1 MFTVGLTGGVAAG
14 KSTATNFFIEKGITV
29 IDADIIS
36 RNLQLRDE
44 EGFEKIVQKFSDE
57 ILDPNGE
64 IDRKK
69 IRELAFSDPQNKKW
83 LEELMHPLIGNEV
96 IKQFEKVESAWAIYS
111 APLWSGK
118 NIFDRTL
125 VIDSPKHLQLARIK
139 ERDSINPE
147 IAEGIINAQISSND
161 RINYATDLIIN
172 DGTIDELNG
181 KLEFYY
187 NLYSILASKNRS

>member
-36 RNLQLRDE
+36 RNLQLRGE

-69 IRELAFSDPQNKKW
+69 IRKLAFSDPQNKKW
-83 LEELMHPLIGNEV
+83 LEELMHPLIENEV

-125 VIDSPKHLQLARIK
+125 VIDASKEVQLQRII
-139 ERDSINPE
+139 ERDNCSKE
-147 IAEGIINAQISSND
+147 VAEQVIAQQISSIERNC
-161 RINYATDLIIN
+161 YATDLLIN
-172 DGTIDELNG
+172 DSSLKEFENKLQFYFEL
-181 KLEFYY
+181 Y
-187 NLYSILASKNRS
+187 NNLANE